1 MKSNINKATDNSLDN
16 ESLNVSSQNKGAFD
30 HNDSFNFIKV
40 FIEHI
45 KAIFQW
51 FHGKDL
57 SSINN
62 SDFIALGRTDEEK
75 EQIEEMCARVDEE
88 YALLTELRASGLS
101 PEEWIKKKG
110 DEILEN
116 CSPEEREEIL
126 RVVKEEGVIEVEEQ
140 ADALDEETDEIQ
152 IEQEESKEE

>member
-1 MKSNINKATDNSLDN
+1 MKSNINKATDNSLDK
-16 ESLNVSSQNKGAFD
+16 EPLNVSSQNKGACD